1 MALNTGDPKFQRAI
15 LIVLVIAAVGYGYF
29 AYIFGPRQEN
39 VKMVEAELS
48 RVEQSLATA
57 RAVALSVDTLLLS
70 DELSR
75 REGELALA
83 EQLIPE
89 KENLAKLLE
98 TITTIGGEDG
108 VDFTLVE
115 PKAPVQHEIYQER
128 PFAVTLRGGFHQ
140 TARFLADVAGLPQVV
155 KPVKLSIVR
164 DTRQDAT
171 PAETVTAQ
179 LTLTTYLMIAAPP
192 KKPEPA
198 KPEVKKAVKKK

>member
-1 MALNTGDPKFQRAI
+1 MALNTSNPKFQKAI
-15 LIVLVIAAVGYGYF
+15 LIVLVIAAAGYGYF
-29 AYIFGPRQEN
+29 AYIFGPKQEN
-39 VKMVEAELS
+39 IKTVEAELS
-48 RVEQSLATA
+48 KVEQSLATA
-57 RAVALSVDTLLLS
+57 RAVVQAVDTLLLS
-70 DELSR
+70 GELSK
-75 REGELALA
+75 RESELALA

-89 KENLAKLLE
+89 KENLAELLE
-98 TITTIGGEDG
+98 TITTIGQQDG

-128 PFAVTLRGGFHQ
+128 PFAMTLRGGFHQ
-140 TARFLADVAGLPQVV
+140 TARFLADVAGLQQVV
-155 KPVKLSIVR
+155 KPTKLSIAR

-198 KPEVKKAVKKK
+198 KPEAKKAVKK